1 MSSIQAVQ
9 HILGNMVIKIE
20 AVRALLYNVC
30 RCIDKNHE
38 RRKTQAAIVKVFA
51 SDAAMRITTD
61 AVQLMGGYG
70 YMKEYPA
77 EKRMRDAKITQIYEG
92 SNQVLLNIIGKDII
106 HLKS

>member
-1 MSSIQAVQ
+1 M
-9 HILGNMVIKIE
+9 
-20 AVRALLYNVC
+20 
-30 RCIDKNHE
+30 
-38 RRKTQAAIVKVFA
+38 IVKVFA